1 MKIKK
6 LLLPTLLSI
15 ATMPIQAAD
24 LPNITILATGGT
36 IAGSQKKYGNLS
48 LSSWAAKY

>member
-36 IAGSQKKYGNLS
+36 IAGSQKYGNLS

>member
-24 LPNITILATGGT
+24 LPNITN
-36 IAGSQKKYGNLS
+36 SCN
-48 LSSWAAKY
+48 WRDNCR